1 MKNVFLLLSL
11 FLFANQ
17 FVFAQ
22 SNQTEKLRQ
31 KFKEV
36 EFEKLYV
43 HSSSRV
49 PATYPATSLYAFKG
63 TKLDNTQAKFFKES
77 LNSDEYESF
86 YATYRFKISDN
97 IEGWLLRACYEDG
110 LEHHIFQFVYD
121 KSSKKIIEN
130 KELAHH
136 FGYEGGF
143 GIRNSLILDI
153 NKDGKPDLLTYTWFE
168 SSSYDSELDGL
179 DYQEEDSLILS
190 VWNQG
195 KMISQTVIDTVL
207 QKELM
212 RFFPT
217 EGENSVDAHLE
228 NKLVGLLENDMKVE
242 VSKFYNYKWGIV
254 IGSDK
259 TLEAAHFEGEKAK
272 KLLQSNKKNNFRWN
286 NLAFY
291 SKTNRY
297 YTVFS
302 TFKTK
307 EDAEKALP
315 EIKKLIRKDAYII
328 NEKKWCPKFKYNKN
342 LCECD

>member
-1 MKNVFLLLSL
+1 MKMVW
-11 FLFANQ
+11 
-17 FVFAQ
+17 
-22 SNQTEKLRQ
+22 
-31 KFKEV
+31 
-36 EFEKLYV
+36 
-43 HSSSRV
+43 
-49 PATYPATSLYAFKG
+49 
-63 TKLDNTQAKFFKES
+63 NTTFS
-77 LNSDEYESF
+77 
-86 YATYRFKISDN
+86 
-97 IEGWLLRACYEDG
+97 
-110 LEHHIFQFVYD
+110 
-121 KSSKKIIEN
+121 
-130 KELAHH
+130 
-136 FGYEGGF
+136 
-143 GIRNSLILDI
+143 ILDI